1 MAKEV
6 ISELTHQ
13 QKAILSEIE
22 TVIKKRELPESYPDF
37 MQRILDVHMFS
48 LRNKF
53 IKYMG
58 FLLLS
63 KEWITALSRWIGNQS
78 CLEVMS
84 GTGALAYCLIKEGV
98 SIIATDDYSREKTCG
113 ENGVLWDNNRMW
125 THVENLDAIKAVEKY
140 GKNVDVIIM
149 SWPPYNDEIAV
160 KVLWKMREFNPSCI
174 MLYVGEGEGGCT
186 ANDEFFSVFEEI
198 EEERFSEDKG
208 KYQKWQGF
216 MIDLF

>member
-84 GTGALAYCLIKEGV
+84 GTGALAYGTSTFL
-98 SIIATDDYSREKTCG
+98 
-113 ENGVLWDNNRMW
+113 
-125 THVENLDAIKAVEKY
+125 
-140 GKNVDVIIM
+140 
-149 SWPPYNDEIAV
+149 
-160 KVLWKMREFNPSCI
+160 
-174 MLYVGEGEGGCT
+174 
-186 ANDEFFSVFEEI
+186 
-198 EEERFSEDKG
+198 
-208 KYQKWQGF
+208 
-216 MIDLF
+216 